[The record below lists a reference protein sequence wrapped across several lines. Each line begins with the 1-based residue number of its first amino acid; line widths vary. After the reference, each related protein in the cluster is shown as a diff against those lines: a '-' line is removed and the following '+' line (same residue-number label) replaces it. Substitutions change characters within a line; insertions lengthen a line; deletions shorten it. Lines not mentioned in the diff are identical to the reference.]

1 MKLVIISGRSGS
13 GKSTALHVLEDG
25 GYNCIDN
32 LPVGLLPA
40 LIHSALRDPEQR
52 ALRMA
57 VSIDARNS
65 AADLQRFPEILLSLD
80 RMDLDCEVVYLDA
93 LGPTLVK
100 RFSETR
106 RRHPLTSESV
116 DLRQAI
122 EAEREILAGIADL
135 ADLTI
140 DTTHLTTPA
149 LVDLI
154 KARIANRSES
164 GISLLF
170 RSFGYKFGIPV
181 DGDIVFDIRCLPNPH
196 WIPELRKLSGKDVA
210 VVRFLE
216 SDPDVGAMYDDI
228 RVYLERWLPKFEAS
242 NRIYMTVA
250 IGCTGGQHR
259 SVYMAERLGMHFRE
273 SLPNVLVRH
282 RELDY
287 PH

>member
-13 GKSTALHVLEDG
+13 GKSTALHVLEDA
-25 GYNCIDN
+25 GYNAIDN

-40 LIHSALRDPEQR
+40 LVHNALRTTAADQR
-52 ALRMA
+52 GQHMA

-80 RMDLDCEVVYLDA
+80 RMDLDCEVIYLDA

-106 RRHPLTSESV
+106 RRHPLTSSLM

-122 EAEREILAGIADL
+122 EAERDLLTSIADL

-140 DTTHLTTPA
+140 DTTQLSTPG

-154 KARIANRSES
+154 KARVTTRTAV

-170 RSFGYKFGIPV
+170 RSFGFKFGVPV
-181 DGDIVFDIRCLPNPH
+181 DSDLVYDLRCLPNPH
-196 WIPELRKLSGKDVA
+196 WVPELRKLTGKDAPVQQYLEA
-210 VVRFLE
+210 EPDVRTMYEDIRKFLE
-216 SDPDVGAMYDDI
+216 D
-228 RVYLERWLPKFEAS
+228 WLPKFES
-242 NRIYMTVA
+242 NNRIYITVA

-259 SVYMAERLGMHFRE
+259 SVYMAEQLGDHFRKT
-273 SLPNVLVRH
+273 LAHVLVRH
-282 RELDY
+282 RELV
-287 PH
+287 